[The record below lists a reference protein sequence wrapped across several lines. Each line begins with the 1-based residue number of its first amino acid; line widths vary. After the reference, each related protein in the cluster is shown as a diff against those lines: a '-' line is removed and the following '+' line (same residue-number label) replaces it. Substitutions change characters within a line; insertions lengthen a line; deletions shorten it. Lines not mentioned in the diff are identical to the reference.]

1 MSSRSLYRFLIKK
14 CGFKE
19 VSINNCKHNCMYVSW
34 EMDWRGCAKND
45 IFVLKTGSCYEGFT
59 YACGELV
66 VNALGN
72 HDMKTILISTDP
84 KDKEAAHIIKKG
96 LFKDML
102 LKPNNYY
109 ELLRRVTNHSNR
121 KALEALD

>member
-1 MSSRSLYRFLIKK
+1 MSSRSLYHFLTKK

-19 VSINNCKHNCMYVSW
+19 VSIGNRKHVSW
-34 EMDWRGCAKND
+34 EMDWRGCVKND
-45 IFVLKTGSCYEGFT
+45 IFVLKLGSCYEGFT

-66 VNALGN
+66 VNARGY

-84 KDKEAAHIIKKG
+84 KEKEAAYIIKKD

-102 LKPNNYY
+102 LNSNNYY
-109 ELLRRVTNHSNR
+109 ELLRRVTNYSNR
-121 KALEALD
+121 KALEVLE

>member
-1 MSSRSLYRFLIKK
+1 MSSRSLYHFLTKK

-19 VSINNCKHNCMYVSW
+19 VSIGNRKHVSW
-34 EMDWRGCAKND
+34 EMDWRGCVKND
-45 IFVLKTGSCYEGFT
+45 IFDLKTGSCYEGFT

-84 KDKEAAHIIKKG
+84 KEKEAVHIIKKD

-102 LKPNNYY
+102 LNSDNYY
-109 ELLRRVTNHSNR
+109 ELLRRVTNYSNR
-121 KALEALD
+121 KALEVLE

>member
-1 MSSRSLYRFLIKK
+1 MSSRSLYHFLIKK

-19 VSINNCKHNCMYVSW
+19 VSINNRMHVSW
-34 EMDWRGCAKND
+34 EMEWRRCVKND

-59 YACGELV
+59 YACGKLV

-84 KDKEAAHIIKKG
+84 TNKDAEHIIKKD

-102 LKPNNYY
+102 LNSNNYY
-109 ELLRRVTNHSNR
+109 ELLRRVTNYSNR
-121 KALEALD
+121 KALEVLE

>member
-1 MSSRSLYRFLIKK
+1 MSSRSLYHFLTKK

-19 VSINNCKHNCMYVSW
+19 VSIGNRKHVSW
-34 EMDWRGCAKND
+34 EMDWRGCVKND

-84 KDKEAAHIIKKG
+84 TNKDAEHIIKKD

-102 LKPNNYY
+102 LNSNNYY
-109 ELLRRVTNHSNR
+109 ELLRRVTNYSNR
-121 KALEALD
+121 KALEVLE

>member
-1 MSSRSLYRFLIKK
+1 MSSRSLYHFLTKK

-19 VSINNCKHNCMYVSW
+19 VSIGNRKHVSW
-34 EMDWRGCAKND
+34 EMGWRGCAKND
-45 IFVLKTGSCYEGFT
+45 IFVLKIGSCYEGFT

-66 VNALGN
+66 VNALGY

-84 KDKEAAHIIKKG
+84 KEKEAAHIIKKD

-102 LKPNNYY
+102 LNSNNYY
-109 ELLRRVTNHSNR
+109 ELLRRVTNYSNR
-121 KALEALD
+121 KALEVLE

>member
-1 MSSRSLYRFLIKK
+1 MSSRSLYHFLIKK

-19 VSINNCKHNCMYVSW
+19 VSINNRMHVSW
-34 EMDWRGCAKND
+34 EMEWRGCVKND

-84 KDKEAAHIIKKG
+84 TNKDAEHIIKKD

-102 LKPNNYY
+102 LNSNNYY
-109 ELLRRVTNHSNR
+109 ELLRRVTNYSNR
-121 KALEALD
+121 KALEVLE

>member
-1 MSSRSLYRFLIKK
+1 MSSRSLYHFLTKK

-19 VSINNCKHNCMYVSW
+19 VSIGNRKHVSW
-34 EMDWRGCAKND
+34 EMNWRGCAKND
-45 IFVLKTGSCYEGFT
+45 IFVLKLGSCYEGFT

-66 VNALGN
+66 VNARGY

-84 KDKEAAHIIKKG
+84 KEKEAAYIIKKD

-102 LKPNNYY
+102 LNSNNYY
-109 ELLRRVTNHSNR
+109 ELLRRVTNYSNR
-121 KALEALD
+121 KALEVLE

>member
-1 MSSRSLYRFLIKK
+1 MSSRSLYHFLTKK

-19 VSINNCKHNCMYVSW
+19 VSIGNRKHMSW
-34 EMDWRGCAKND
+34 EMDWRGCVKND
-45 IFVLKTGSCYEGFT
+45 IFVLKLGSSYEGFT

-66 VNALGN
+66 VNALGY

-84 KDKEAAHIIKKG
+84 KEKEAAHIIKKD

-102 LKPNNYY
+102 LNSDNYY
-109 ELLRRVTNHSNR
+109 ELLRRVTNYSNR
-121 KALEALD
+121 KALEALE

>member
-1 MSSRSLYRFLIKK
+1 MSSRSLYHFLIKK

-19 VSINNCKHNCMYVSW
+19 VSINNRKHVSW
-34 EMDWRGCAKND
+34 EMDWRGCVKND
-45 IFVLKTGSCYEGFT
+45 IFVLKLGSCYEGFT

-66 VNALGN
+66 VNALGY

-84 KDKEAAHIIKKG
+84 KEKEAAHIIKKD

-102 LKPNNYY
+102 LNSDNYY
-109 ELLRRVTNHSNR
+109 ELLRRVTNYSNR
-121 KALEALD
+121 KALEVLE

>member
-1 MSSRSLYRFLIKK
+1 MSSHSLYHFLTKK

-19 VSINNCKHNCMYVSW
+19 VSIGNRKHVSW
-34 EMDWRGCAKND
+34 EMDWRGCVKND
-45 IFVLKTGSCYEGFT
+45 IFVLKLGSCYEGFT

-66 VNALGN
+66 VNALGY

-84 KDKEAAHIIKKG
+84 KEKEAAHIIKKD

-102 LKPNNYY
+102 LNSDNYY
-109 ELLRRVTNHSNR
+109 ELLRRVTNYSNR
-121 KALEALD
+121 KALEVLE

>member
-19 VSINNCKHNCMYVSW
+19 VSIGDRKHVSW
-34 EMDWRGCAKND
+34 EMDWRGCVKND
-45 IFVLKTGSCYEGFT
+45 IFVLKLGSCYEGFT

-66 VNALGN
+66 VNALGY

-84 KDKEAAHIIKKG
+84 KEKEAAHIIKKD

-102 LKPNNYY
+102 LNSNNYY
-109 ELLRRVTNHSNR
+109 ELLRRVTNYSNR
-121 KALEALD
+121 KALEVLE

>member
-1 MSSRSLYRFLIKK
+1 MSSRSLYHFLTKK

-19 VSINNCKHNCMYVSW
+19 VSIGNRKHVSW
-34 EMDWRGCAKND
+34 EMNWRGCAKND
-45 IFVLKTGSCYEGFT
+45 IFVLKLGSCYEGFT

-66 VNALGN
+66 VNALGY

-84 KDKEAAHIIKKG
+84 KEKEAAYIIKKD

-102 LKPNNYY
+102 LNSNNYY
-109 ELLRRVTNHSNR
+109 ELLRRVTNYSNR
-121 KALEALD
+121 KALEILE

>member
-1 MSSRSLYRFLIKK
+1 MSSRSLYHFLTKK

-19 VSINNCKHNCMYVSW
+19 VSIGNRKHVSW
-34 EMDWRGCAKND
+34 EMDWRGCVKND
-45 IFVLKTGSCYEGFT
+45 IFVLKLGSCYEGFT

-66 VNALGN
+66 VNAHGN

-84 KDKEAAHIIKKG
+84 KEKEAAHIIKKD

-102 LKPNNYY
+102 LNSNNYY
-109 ELLRRVTNHSNR
+109 ELLRRVTNYSNR
-121 KALEALD
+121 KALEVLA

>member
-1 MSSRSLYRFLIKK
+1 MSSRSLYHFLTKK

-19 VSINNCKHNCMYVSW
+19 VSIGNRKHVSW
-34 EMDWRGCAKND
+34 EMDWRGCVKND
-45 IFVLKTGSCYEGFT
+45 IFVLKLGSCYEGFT

-66 VNALGN
+66 VNALGY

-84 KDKEAAHIIKKG
+84 KEKEAAHIIKKD

-102 LKPNNYY
+102 LNSDNYY
-109 ELLRRVTNHSNR
+109 ELLRRVTNYSNR
-121 KALEALD
+121 KALEALE